1 MVGITQSAD
10 LRSAEDLV
18 DAFDPPCLLSALCRV
33 PVPILVS
40 LNTQI
45 PQVPSHGGGTHPQHH
60 SAVAIRCK
68 DLNLGRD
75 FFCLSSI
82 LLFFLQDV
90 WVYASFCSHF
100 HILAAGSTLQICREI
115 PQSSHI
121 SKSTSWAVSLQRV
134 FGIPGD
140 CSTSPC
146 KEHPFLLSR
155 ISRVLLPF
163 PVIIFFFCLQLPTI
177 AFLQE
182 IQEVFWAD
190 LSPHIYLHTYS
201 IPSWFSFLWT
211 GTLNSLKIF
220 TEGVFFNLWII
231 LVALFCTFSSFF
243 PIKKAHTH
251 QPIHQHKFNPC
262 SV

>member
-100 HILAAGSTLQICREI
+100 HILAAGSTLEICRERYHKAAI
-115 PQSSHI
+115 LANPLLELFPYSVYL
-121 SKSTSWAVSLQRV
+121 VSQV
-134 FGIPGD
+134 IAA
-140 CSTSPC
+140 
-146 KEHPFLLSR
+146 
-155 ISRVLLPF
+155 LPL
-163 PVIIFFFCLQLPTI
+163 VR
-177 AFLQE
+177 
-182 IQEVFWAD
+182 
-190 LSPHIYLHTYS
+190 S
-201 IPSWFSFLWT
+201 IPSCSHTSLGCSSLFQLYFFLSSASNHCLPPGNSRGFLGWPLPT
-211 GTLNSLKIF
+211 HLPTHLQHTLLIF
-220 TEGVFFNLWII
+220 LFVDRNTEFFKDLHWRCF
-231 LVALFCTFSSFF
+231 L
-243 PIKKAHTH
+243 
-251 QPIHQHKFNPC
+251 
-262 SV
+262 

>member
-121 SKSTSWAVSLQRV
+121 SKSTSWAVSLQCV

-163 PVIIFFFCLQLPTI
+163 PVIIFFLSSASNHCLPPGNSRGFLGWPLPTHLPTHLQHTLLI
-177 AFLQE
+177 FLFVDRNTE
-182 IQEVFWAD
+182 FFKD
-190 LSPHIYLHTYS
+190 LHRRC
-201 IPSWFSFLWT
+201 FL
-211 GTLNSLKIF
+211 
-220 TEGVFFNLWII
+220 
-231 LVALFCTFSSFF
+231 
-243 PIKKAHTH
+243 
-251 QPIHQHKFNPC
+251 
-262 SV
+262 

>member
-163 PVIIFFFCLQLPTI
+163 PVIIFFFVFSFQPLPSSRKFKRFSGLT
-177 AFLQE
+177 
-182 IQEVFWAD
+182 
-190 LSPHIYLHTYS
+190 SPHTFTY
-201 IPSWFSFLWT
+201 
-211 GTLNSLKIF
+211 TLTAYPLDF
-220 TEGVFFNLWII
+220 PFCGQEHWI
-231 LVALFCTFSSFF
+231 L
-243 PIKKAHTH
+243 
-251 QPIHQHKFNPC
+251 
-262 SV
+262 

>member
-100 HILAAGSTLQICREI
+100 HVLAAGSTLQICREI

-134 FGIPGD
+134 FGIPGV

-146 KEHPFLLSR
+146 KEHPILLSR

-163 PVIIFFFCLQLPTI
+163 PVIIFFLSSASNHCLPPGNSRGFLDWPLPTHLPTHLQHTLLI
-177 AFLQE
+177 FLFVDRNTE
-182 IQEVFWAD
+182 FFKD
-190 LSPHIYLHTYS
+190 LHRRC
-201 IPSWFSFLWT
+201 FL
-211 GTLNSLKIF
+211 
-220 TEGVFFNLWII
+220 
-231 LVALFCTFSSFF
+231 
-243 PIKKAHTH
+243 
-251 QPIHQHKFNPC
+251 
-262 SV
+262 

>member
-134 FGIPGD
+134 FGIPGV

-163 PVIIFFFCLQLPTI
+163 PVIIFFLSSASNHCLPPGNSRGFLDWPLPTHLPTHLQHTLLI
-177 AFLQE
+177 FLFVDRNTE
-182 IQEVFWAD
+182 FFKD
-190 LSPHIYLHTYS
+190 LHRRC
-201 IPSWFSFLWT
+201 FL
-211 GTLNSLKIF
+211 
-220 TEGVFFNLWII
+220 
-231 LVALFCTFSSFF
+231 
-243 PIKKAHTH
+243 
-251 QPIHQHKFNPC
+251 
-262 SV
+262 

>member
-134 FGIPGD
+134 FGIPGV

-146 KEHPFLLSR
+146 KEHPILLSR

-163 PVIIFFFCLQLPTI
+163 PVIIFFLSSASNHCLPPGNSRGFLGWPLPTHLPTHLQHTLLI
-177 AFLQE
+177 FLFVDRNTE
-182 IQEVFWAD
+182 FFKD
-190 LSPHIYLHTYS
+190 LHRRC
-201 IPSWFSFLWT
+201 FL
-211 GTLNSLKIF
+211 
-220 TEGVFFNLWII
+220 
-231 LVALFCTFSSFF
+231 
-243 PIKKAHTH
+243 
-251 QPIHQHKFNPC
+251 
-262 SV
+262 